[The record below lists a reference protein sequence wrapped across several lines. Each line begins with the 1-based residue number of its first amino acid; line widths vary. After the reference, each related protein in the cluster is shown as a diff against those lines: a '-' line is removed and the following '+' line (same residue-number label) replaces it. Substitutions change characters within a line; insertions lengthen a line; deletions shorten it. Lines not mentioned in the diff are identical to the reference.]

1 MITTLPYCIVSMH
14 KIWEDNVLYCHH
26 DLIPSTSFSPSSCRH
41 LFYFGHVMVEA
52 FVNGGMADC
61 GHMSGSQIY
70 VEAIVCYRVMEE
82 ESRIYLLKI
91 KKIINC
97 TDFVV
102 LIDGAWYI
110 YLSVCIYIEPPL
122 YYITR
127 SQSNP
132 GQVGE
137 VWVIVF

>member
-1 MITTLPYCIVSMH
+1 
-14 KIWEDNVLYCHH
+14 
-26 DLIPSTSFSPSSCRH
+26 
-41 LFYFGHVMVEA
+41 MVEA

-122 YYITR
+122 YYILYHKVPI
-127 SQSNP
+127 QSRA
-132 GQVGE
+132 GG
-137 VWVIVF
+137 WGMGDCFLK